1 MRIPRTEY
9 MMLGRTGRGVGSTN
23 FLQNPRTSPSFPQNI
38 LRATFLNGLGCTTRM
53 LNGLGDMATDIIDPW
68 QGPDATAAVQDDM
81 STPAMPATATP
92 PAASSSSSGFKMSA
106 NGMVL
111 SASLSLLSGLV
122 SAVHGW
128 KRDHT
133 PISVFGWGTL
143 GMMFPIITPAVAL
156 AQGYGRRRHG

>member
-9 MMLGRTGRGVGSTN
+9 MMLGRTSFVT
-23 FLQNPRTSPSFPQNI
+23 NPRTSPSFPQNI

-53 LNGLGDMATDIIDPW
+53 LSGLGDVATDIIDPW
-68 QGPDATAAVQDDM
+68 QGPDATAAAQTDM
-81 STPAMPATATP
+81 SNPPMPATATP
-92 PAASSSSSGFKMSA
+92 PAAASGTGFKMSA

-111 SASLSLLSGLV
+111 SASLSLLSGAV

-133 PISVFGWGTL
+133 PISVFGWGVL

>member
-9 MMLGRTGRGVGSTN
+9 MMLGRTS
-23 FLQNPRTSPSFPQNI
+23 FLQNPRTSPSFPQNV

-53 LNGLGDMATDIIDPW
+53 LSGLGDMATDIIDPW
-68 QGPDATAAVQDDM
+68 QGPDATSNVKDEM

-92 PAASSSSSGFKMSA
+92 PAASSGFRMSA
-106 NGMVL
+106 NGMML

-133 PISVFGWGTL
+133 PIAVFGWGTL